1 MLVVYPL
8 PLTFDEQEFAKEMQ
22 RLELEKPNPAQEAGE
37 DAPKLKSTAHVDGL
51 AVGMGARPGS
61 LHRIFLMRD
70 VSTEHFYGYGFA
82 EFWTREDATQAL
94 TRVRNSPAF
103 TMGTS
108 KVYIANIHMGVF
120 LPEDREVVEETE
132 HESFF
137 PLLNP
142 QLRVRYRDPRVYPSQ
157 LVVNAVS
164 PDAAQNAKAD
174 DTATATDKKK
184 GKKRKADGVAGT
196 IGSKKA
202 VPMAGQMALWQ
213 KKHDEI
219 HSAASNKAQD
229 ASRSAANQTPL
240 GGTSTSSVK
249 PTTNAPIKISL
260 SGATKFGESLNADQS
275 TPQKSETGDAAA
287 QQQPSSSDSNIPSY
301 VDFSNLH
308 CYLCKM
314 KYKSAE
320 DLAKHEKSRNHK
332 EASTDNAKVEG
343 AKRKIEARGNLFQKT
358 PQDAPEPEGNA
369 GTQYRDRAKE
379 RRQMFGRPAK
389 QTSSSTKNETAEEA
403 SKTAAAAAAAATA
416 SPAKPAAQSKGMSML
431 LKQGWTGEG
440 LGANGEGRTEA
451 LVTNAYQERAGLG
464 VEGGLLGDAAELAAK
479 KTTNDRGDYA
489 KTAREKARDR
499 LSKME

>member
-22 RLELEKPNPAQEAGE
+22 RLELEKPNPTQEAGE

-82 EFWTREDATQAL
+82 EFWTREDATQAV

-108 KVYIANIHMGVF
+108 KVYVANIHMGVF
-120 LPEDREVVEETE
+120 LPEDREVVEEIE

-157 LVVNAVS
+157 LVVNAES
-164 PDAAQNAKAD
+164 PDATQNAKAD
-174 DTATATDKKK
+174 DAATTTDKKK
-184 GKKRKADGVAGT
+184 GKKRKAEGVAGAAG
-196 IGSKKA
+196 IKKA

-219 HSAASNKAQD
+219 HSSASNKAQD
-229 ASRSAANQTPL
+229 ASLSAANQTPL
-240 GGTSTSSVK
+240 GGSSTSSVK
-249 PTTNAPIKISL
+249 PTANAPIKISL
-260 SGATKFGESLNADQS
+260 SGATKFGDSSNSGQS
-275 TPQKSETGDAAA
+275 TPQRSETGDVAAPQRPA
-287 QQQPSSSDSNIPSY
+287 SSGPSIPSY

-343 AKRKIEARGNLFQKT
+343 AKRKIEARGNLFQGT
-358 PQDAPEPEGNA
+358 PQEAPEPEENA

-379 RRQMFGRPAK
+379 RRQMFGRPTK
-389 QTSSSTKNETAEEA
+389 QATSSKNEATEEV
-403 SKTAAAAAAAATA
+403 SKAAAAAAAAAAT
-416 SPAKPAAQSKGMSML
+416 PTKPAAPSKGMSML

-479 KTTNDRGDYA
+479 KTTNDRGEYA
-489 KTAREKARDR
+489 KTARDKARDR

>member
-1 MLVVYPL
+1 MVVVYPL

-22 RLELEKPNPAQEAGE
+22 RLELEKSNAAQETGE
-37 DAPKLKSTAHVDGL
+37 DAPKLKSTAHVGGL
-51 AVGMGARPGS
+51 AVGMGARSGS

-108 KVYIANIHMGVF
+108 KVFVANIHMGVF
-120 LPEDREVVEETE
+120 LPEDREVVEEIE

-157 LVVNAVS
+157 LVVNAES
-164 PDAAQNAKAD
+164 PDAVQNAKAD
-174 DTATATDKKK
+174 DAAAADKKK
-184 GKKRKADGVAGT
+184 GKKRKAEGVAGAA
-196 IGSKKA
+196 GGKKA

-229 ASRSAANQTPL
+229 ASLSAANQTPL
-240 GGTSTSSVK
+240 GGSSTSTVK
-249 PTTNAPIKISL
+249 PMANAPIKISL
-260 SGATKFGESLNADQS
+260 SGATKFGESSNSGQS
-275 TPQKSETGDAAA
+275 TPQRSEIGDVVAP
-287 QQQPSSSDSNIPSY
+287 QQPSSSGPSIPSY

-308 CYLCKM
+308 CYLCRM

-343 AKRKIEARGNLFQKT
+343 AKRKIEARGSLFQGT
-358 PQDAPEPEGNA
+358 PQEAPEPEGNA
-369 GTQYRDRAKE
+369 GAQYRDRAKE

-389 QTSSSTKNETAEEA
+389 QTSSSTKNDTAEEA
-403 SKTAAAAAAAATA
+403 SKAAAAAA

-479 KTTNDRGDYA
+479 KTTNDRGEYA
-489 KTAREKARDR
+489 KTARDKARDR